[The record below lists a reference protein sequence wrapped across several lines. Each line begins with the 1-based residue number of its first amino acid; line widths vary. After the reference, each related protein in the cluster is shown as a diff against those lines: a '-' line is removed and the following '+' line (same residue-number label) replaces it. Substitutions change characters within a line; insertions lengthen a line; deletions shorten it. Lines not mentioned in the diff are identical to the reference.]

1 MTGRQ
6 GLTNLE
12 KIGIGLVLSIVGM
25 AAAAIWREEAPHR
38 VTVAATSGGSGHVSL
53 PISVLMSN

>member
-12 KIGIGLVLSIVGM
+12 KIGIGLVLSIVGT
-25 AAAAIWREEAPHR
+25 AAAAICEKKRLN
-38 VTVAATSGGSGHVSL
+38 VAATSGGAGHV
-53 PISVLMSN
+53 